1 MPSVKLHPQRRR
13 FRVRLRARSGRRGA
27 FVDQLYTTVAAPAA
41 APSRTDTDV
50 RNPGPRRHSAHGRQR
65 GGPKARGF
73 LRGSYVNRDDLVFT
87 DGTIHFVNTRANL
100 LIHDR
105 SADLH
110 RQGERD
116 LVGRFAHA
124 TGSFAGVLA
133 ASVLAPRN
141 PDGTCDM
148 QSLPLFEVDV
158 SGTGSLS
165 TQQAAQIRYQAK
177 SLNRLESKLAMAA
190 SSEAWMEII
199 SARRLSSAR
208 RERIPG

>member
-1 MPSVKLHPQRRR
+1 M
-13 FRVRLRARSGRRGA
+13 
-27 FVDQLYTTVAAPAA
+27 
-41 APSRTDTDV
+41 
-50 RNPGPRRHSAHGRQR
+50 SA
-65 GGPKARGF
+65 
-73 LRGSYVNRDDLVFT
+73 
-87 DGTIHFVNTRANL
+87 I
-100 LIHDR
+100 
-105 SADLH
+105 
-110 RQGERD
+110 
-116 LVGRFAHA
+116 VGRFAHA

-133 ASVLAPRN
+133 ASVHAPRN

-177 SLNRLESKLAMAA
+177 SLNRLESKLAMAE